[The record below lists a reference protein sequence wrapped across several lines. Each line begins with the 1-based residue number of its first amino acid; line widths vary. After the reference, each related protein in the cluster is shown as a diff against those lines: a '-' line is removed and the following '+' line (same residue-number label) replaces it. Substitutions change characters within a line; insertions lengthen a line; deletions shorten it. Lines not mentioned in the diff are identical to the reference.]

1 MCCDAVVSPSA
12 WLPQAAV
19 YNELLLSADANAT
32 ALKDVQAENDA
43 NSKVLIHCLVE
54 LNCPYNA
61 DTISFKAVCFLRCSW
76 VDGKFLSL

>member
-43 NSKVLIHCLVE
+43 NAKVIVNCLVE
-54 LNCPYNA
+54 LNSPYNT
-61 DTISFKAVCFLRCSW
+61 DTISFQAVSFSA
-76 VDGKFLSL
+76 SLLG

>member
-32 ALKDVQAENDA
+32 ALKDVHAENDA
-43 NSKVLIHCLVE
+43 NSKVMMNCLVE
-54 LNCPYNA
+54 LSYPYNA
-61 DTISFKAVCFLRCSW
+61 VHTTISFPAVVFSASFFGLTN
-76 VDGKFLSL
+76 V